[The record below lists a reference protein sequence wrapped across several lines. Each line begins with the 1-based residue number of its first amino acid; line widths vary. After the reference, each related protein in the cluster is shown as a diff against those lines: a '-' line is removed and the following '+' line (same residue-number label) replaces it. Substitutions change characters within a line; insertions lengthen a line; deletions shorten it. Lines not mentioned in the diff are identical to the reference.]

1 MDCSA
6 NATPEF
12 EGRGGEAL
20 ATEMSRTLAHAYND
34 QKVFDLKT
42 LSILS
47 GKHCWLLY
55 VDILVNNNDTWFARV
70 FLRFSRKKEKIV
82 EKLCFSDSFS
92 SLHWIISLSFCSF
105 LYKGVC

>member
-1 MDCSA
+1 MLKTLSSIGRLEFFVDCSA

-34 QKVFDLKT
+34 QKIFDLKT

-47 GKHCWLLY
+47 GNQCWLLY
-55 VDILVNNNDTWFARV
+55 VDILVRV
-70 FLRFSRKKEKIV
+70 FPGLPGRGEALINYT
-82 EKLCFSDSFS
+82 KL
-92 SLHWIISLSFCSF
+92 
-105 LYKGVC
+105 